1 MSQAIR
7 SSLAV
12 FTLCFALAA
21 GAEQASGSQV
31 EIIGTARQQ
40 TVACT
45 GATEVSI
52 KGASNDITLT
62 GDCKSVSVRGSAN
75 KVSIDTVGRI
85 EVKGTANNVSW
96 KKASGSQKKPKVNSA
111 GVDNK
116 VFQAR

>member
-12 FTLCFALAA
+12 FTVCFALAA
-21 GAEQASGSQV
+21 GAEEASGSQV

-45 GATEVSI
+45 GDTEVSI

-75 KVSIDTVGRI
+75 NVSIDTVARI

-96 KKASGSQKKPKVNSA
+96 KKASGSAKKPKVSSA
-111 GVDNK
+111 GTANQVS
-116 VFQAR
+116 QAK